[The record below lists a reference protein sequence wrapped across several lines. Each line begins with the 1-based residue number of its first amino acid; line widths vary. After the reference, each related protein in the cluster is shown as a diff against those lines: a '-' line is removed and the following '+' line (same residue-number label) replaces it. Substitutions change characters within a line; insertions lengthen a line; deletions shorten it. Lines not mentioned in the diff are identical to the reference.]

1 MKPQVFWSLEK
12 NNRCAQI
19 QFFKKI
25 GKLNKQA
32 PQAKN
37 FLDLS
42 ILEAIFPYTSFYW
55 DGLVMPS
62 LPLSYATVLSIFQKI
77 AVRPGV
83 KLHKLH

>member
-1 MKPQVFWSLEK
+1 MHGTSGFLELKK

-25 GKLNKQA
+25 GELNKQA

-42 ILEAIFPYTSFYW
+42 ILEAIFFFHFFLPGWLGYALPTS
-55 DGLVMPS
+55 
-62 LPLSYATVLSIFQKI
+62 
-77 AVRPGV
+77 
-83 KLHKLH
+83 KLRYCLKYFSKNSSEAWGNELH